1 MCTRNGAKYC
11 RSSIKKNL
19 INYDAKGGGQ
29 ARLGLRTQ
37 DAMAHR
43 ELNMKREEEDE
54 EEGKKQRIYISANDD
69 DNQAK
74 CKKCRGS
81 CQNIRNET
89 KCQIA
94 ARPRLLTN

>member
-43 ELNMKREEEDE
+43 ELNMKREEEDGGGE
-54 EEGKKQRIYISANDD
+54 EAENIYFRKRRRQSGEM
-69 DNQAK
+69 QK
-74 CKKCRGS
+74 VSRKLSKHS
-81 CQNIRNET
+81 KRNEMSDSS
-89 KCQIA
+89 A
-94 ARPRLLTN
+94 AQAPN

>member
-43 ELNMKREEEDE
+43 ELNMKREEEDGGGE
-54 EEGKKQRIYISANDD
+54 EAENIYFRKRRRQSGEM
-69 DNQAK
+69 QK
-74 CKKCRGS
+74 VSRKLSKHS
-81 CQNIRNET
+81 KRNEMSDSSG
-89 KCQIA
+89 
-94 ARPRLLTN
+94 PGS